1 MSSSHILVGLSDGI
15 IFLMDFSVPDM
26 PKIQSRFQISIESL
40 KITMIRKFKGS
51 MLLIFGYCAD
61 NDKQI
66 ALIFD
71 YELN

>member
-1 MSSSHILVGLSDGI
+1 MSFSHILVGLSDGI
-15 IFLMDFSVPDM
+15 ILLMDFSVPDM
-26 PKIQSRFQISIESL
+26 PKIQSRFEIPIEGL

-51 MLLIFGYCAD
+51 MLFVFGYCAD

-66 ALIFD
+66 ALIFN